1 MLTKILFTGFIIFVV
16 YAFYRFRGRTPR
28 KPAPRAQQ
36 PARPSAIGRFAAYGF
51 VAVLAIVSGVIF
63 LYQWQQAHTIVTIRV
78 IDGSTDNVTIYKAY
92 QKSIK
97 GNRFESL
104 DGKFVVLGEAER
116 VEFIENDE

>member
-1 MLTKILFTGFIIFVV
+1 MLTKILFTGLIIFVV

-28 KPAPRAQQ
+28 KPVARTQ
-36 PARPSAIGRFAAYGF
+36 PAKPSGIGRFAAYGF
-51 VAVLAIVSGVIF
+51 VVVLLIVSGVIF
-63 LYQWQQAHTIVTIRV
+63 IYQWQQAHRIVTIRV
-78 IDGSTDNVTIYKAY
+78 IDGSTDNVTIYQAY

-116 VEFIENDE
+116 VEFIEND